1 MPDRRPAAAL
11 PRPVP
16 LGPGGRPFRGWR
28 IVPLLLA
35 VVAFGVN
42 LAILLSDRAP
52 GLFRRLSLKVDAGV
66 TRAANAAGAQSD
78 VRVPQSDVDIHIA
91 LWAMATLLVGLAMWS
106 WASLFLSAGAV
117 LCASLVVEGSQAFLT
132 ATRTVQASD
141 AAANVVGVVVGLV
154 AVVAVAGAWRLAR
167 SVFAT
172 A

>member
-1 MPDRRPAAAL
+1 VPDRQPAAAP
-11 PRPVP
+11 PRPLP

-35 VVAFGVN
+35 FLAFAVN

-66 TRAANAAGAQSD
+66 ARAASAAGGQSD
-78 VRVPQSDVDIHIA
+78 VRIPQSDVDIHIA
-91 LWAMATLLVGLAMWS
+91 LWAVATLLVGLAMWS
-106 WASLFLSAGAV
+106 WASLFLGACGV

-141 AAANVVGVVVGLV
+141 AAANLVGVVLGLA
-154 AVVAVAGAWRLAR
+154 AVVAIAGGWRLAR
-167 SVFAT
+167 AAVT
-172 A
+172 P